1 MTTQLL
7 ASARS
12 AYVLSYEVVAT
23 HPHDHSSFTQGLTF
37 DRNSTLYESVGLYGE
52 SDVRTVDLASGAAL
66 RRTAN
71 APEVFGEGLALAG
84 DALIQL
90 SWRENKVFEYDAA
103 SLALRREVDVDI
115 GVEGWGVA
123 TDPGAEEV
131 LYVTDG
137 SATLYHVEPR
147 TYRTLRTFEVVD
159 AALGAPVSGLNE
171 LEFVSVGGRSELWA
185 NVYPLREGLSSQC
198 VVRLNATTGAVL
210 GWIDLRG
217 LRDEQREAVRA
228 SPHEYVLNGIA
239 YDASRDLL
247 LVTGKRWD
255 KAYEIRVKPH
265 NGSAPLGADHVRDA
279 CFEGHGT
286 RAYRRQRAAAA
297 AAASAHVLAAAPAAA
312 APAAAATPAAPAA
325 AVSPRPRRRS
335 ALPPARPLA
344 AAPLDVPGFTDT
356 MPIVGPLLKKFT
368 EPPWIYWLGMLLLA
382 NAYYGLAPN
391 KGIGPDAL
399 AGQLASGWLAAFPFF
414 LVYGMNV
421 VAWEDLVKLISGI
434 KKADTEPDTTEADS
448 KLAAEGRT
456 GF

>member
-147 TYRTLRTFEVVD
+147 TYRTLRRFEVVD

-265 NGSAPLGADHVRDA
+265 NGSTPSKPPLSTRQTPTALSPAAVFDDERRGAPHAP
-279 CFEGHGT
+279 
-286 RAYRRQRAAAA
+286 RASRQR
-297 AAASAHVLAAAPAAA
+297 
-312 APAAAATPAAPAA
+312 
-325 AVSPRPRRRS
+325 
-335 ALPPARPLA
+335 
-344 AAPLDVPGFTDT
+344 
-356 MPIVGPLLKKFT
+356 
-368 EPPWIYWLGMLLLA
+368 
-382 NAYYGLAPN
+382 
-391 KGIGPDAL
+391 
-399 AGQLASGWLAAFPFF
+399 FF
-414 LVYGMNV
+414 V
-421 VAWEDLVKLISGI
+421 
-434 KKADTEPDTTEADS
+434 
-448 KLAAEGRT
+448 
-456 GF
+456 

>member
-12 AYVLSYEVVAT
+12 SYVLSYEVVAT

-159 AALGAPVSGLNE
+159 AAVA
-171 LEFVSVGGRSELWA
+171 FVDR
-185 NVYPLREGLSSQC
+185 
-198 VVRLNATTGAVL
+198 
-210 GWIDLRG
+210 
-217 LRDEQREAVRA
+217 
-228 SPHEYVLNGIA
+228 
-239 YDASRDLL
+239 
-247 LVTGKRWD
+247 
-255 KAYEIRVKPH
+255 
-265 NGSAPLGADHVRDA
+265 
-279 CFEGHGT
+279 
-286 RAYRRQRAAAA
+286 
-297 AAASAHVLAAAPAAA
+297 
-312 APAAAATPAAPAA
+312 
-325 AVSPRPRRRS
+325 RPRRPS
-335 ALPPARPLA
+335 
-344 AAPLDVPGFTDT
+344 
-356 MPIVGPLLKKFT
+356 
-368 EPPWIYWLGMLLLA
+368 
-382 NAYYGLAPN
+382 
-391 KGIGPDAL
+391 
-399 AGQLASGWLAAFPFF
+399 SC
-414 LVYGMNV
+414 
-421 VAWEDLVKLISGI
+421 S
-434 KKADTEPDTTEADS
+434 
-448 KLAAEGRT
+448 
-456 GF
+456 